1 MTQNSPILLRHQQM
15 MLAVRT
21 EMGWPPY
28 RPANDAIGFT
38 SGRVLDAEVGAE
50 LARLA
55 QAMRK
60 DLIYSQWRDLKAADP
75 AAFTIVYR
83 QLHGVDIVD
92 RVIPWAANDTAPI
105 VFLSTRAEE
114 TYAVDARGS
123 LTRIYGKPAKIPAG
137 RKLAMKRIKTAAAA
151 KGDELL
157 ANNAFLKPGQPWVEP
172 VANVDTIVRF
182 R

>member
-1 MTQNSPILLRHQQM
+1 MTHQSPILIHHQNT

-21 EMGWPPY
+21 EMGWPAY

-38 SGRVLDAEVGAE
+38 SGRVLDADVGAE

-60 DLIYSQWRDLKAADP
+60 DLIYSQWRDVRSKDP

-83 QLHGVDIVD
+83 QLHAVDIVD
-92 RVIPWAANDTAPI
+92 RVIPWAANDTAPV
-105 VFLSTRAEE
+105 VFLSTRTDE
-114 TYAVDARGS
+114 TYAIDARGS
-123 LTRIYGKPAKIPAG
+123 LTRIFGRPAKIAAG
-137 RKLAMKRIKTAAAA
+137 RKLAMKRIKAAATT

-157 ANNAFLKPGQPWVEP
+157 ANNTFLKPGQPWVEP
-172 VANVDTIVRF
+172 VASAGTIVRF
-182 R
+182 C

>member
-21 EMGWPPY
+21 EMGWPQY

-38 SGRVLDAEVGAE
+38 SGRILDAEVGAE

-55 QAMRK
+55 RAMRK
-60 DLIYSQWRDLKAADP
+60 DLIYSQWSDLESKDP
-75 AAFTIVYR
+75 AAFTVVYR
-83 QLHGVDIVD
+83 QLHTVDVVD
-92 RVIPWAANDTAPI
+92 DVIPWAADTAAPML
-105 VFLSTRAEE
+105 FLSSRAEE
-114 TYAVDARGS
+114 SYAIDARGS
-123 LTRIYGKPAKIPAG
+123 LTRLYGRPAKIAAG
-137 RKLAMKRIKTAAAA
+137 RKLAMKRLKAAAAA
-151 KGDELL
+151 KGDKLL
-157 ANNAFLKPGQPWVEP
+157 TNNAFLKPGQPWVEP